1 MFLIPTSSFFQTLNE
16 AELKN
21 DEHIIVYCHVGS
33 RSAHCQR
40 ILTDMGYHKSVQS
53 RSWNCQLITA
63 KLFAANPRRIMK
75 VLLTKDV
82 KGVGKT
88 GEIKEVA
95 DGYGKNFLIGKGLAL
110 LATHEVLKKY
120 ESDQRKKTANEA
132 AEIERLNA
140 IKATLADIKV
150 VITKKL
156 GDTGHLFGSVTK
168 DEIAACTSRTA
179 RD

>member
-1 MFLIPTSSFFQTLNE
+1 
-16 AELKN
+16 
-21 DEHIIVYCHVGS
+21 
-33 RSAHCQR
+33 
-40 ILTDMGYHKSVQS
+40 
-53 RSWNCQLITA
+53 
-63 KLFAANPRRIMK
+63 MK

-120 ESDQRKKTANEA
+120 ESDQRKKTAHES
-132 AEIERLNA
+132 AEIERLTA
-140 IKATLADIKV
+140 IKATLAEIKV
-150 VITKKL
+150 IIKKKL

-168 DEIAACTSRTA
+168 DEIAQALHDQHKIEIDKKELDAKHGIKTVGLHDLDLKLGHGIHATLHLEIQGLS
-179 RD
+179 